1 MHGSADSL
9 KRQSTASPPSRRR
22 VLLACCLALL
32 GSGCSTLNLQP
43 QWAASRLRM
52 NDVSITDVQGPEERR
67 LRTVTRD
74 RFSRDREAAPP
85 DLAAQF
91 AELEAAQ
98 NLYDAGRYAEAERAY
113 QAVLAKAA
121 PKQGI
126 TRGLFNRHQF
136 DLDPQESPVEEDAL
150 FMIAQCQFKQ
160 GRLAAAEESYSALLK
175 RYPSTRHLD
184 VVSRQLFRIARE
196 WLGFPDEQDREIVQV
211 AYGER
216 PPTLE
221 QRRERPGGWLPNFR
235 DKSRPAFDVDGHALA
250 ALKLIWLHDAA
261 GPLAD
266 DALMMAANY
275 HLRKGNYIDAAQ
287 HYRLLQEQFP
297 DSPHFKD
304 SLMLGSHVLLASYNG
319 PGYDPSP
326 LEEAKKL
333 KLLALQYPDIDP
345 EDRQRIETELDQIAE
360 AEVAP
365 LWKEIEFYMAKR
377 QWESVI
383 LHCNYLINKHPQS
396 KYARMA
402 AAVKQDVEARHKPRA
417 GWLQT
422 GGPPR
427 GGSPPSAAAPP
438 PSANSEAHDVTSPPP
453 ASEPRRLFDRFL
465 RRAEEPPQLQPVVPD
480 QTSFPSAAPNSTPP
494 QTEPEA
500 GRVRLQSPVWPFR

>member
-1 MHGSADSL
+1 
-9 KRQSTASPPSRRR
+9 
-22 VLLACCLALL
+22 
-32 GSGCSTLNLQP
+32 
-43 QWAASRLRM
+43 M

-74 RFSRDREAAPP
+74 RFQRDREGAPP

-98 NLYDAGRYAEAERAY
+98 RLYDAGHYAEAERAY
-113 QAVLAKAA
+113 KAVLAKAT
-121 PKQGI
+121 PKKGI

-136 DLDPQESPVEEDAL
+136 DIDPQESPAEEDAL

-184 VVSRQLFRIARE
+184 TVSRQLFRIARE

-216 PPTLE
+216 PPSLE
-221 QRRERPGGWLPNFR
+221 QRRERKGGWLPNFR
-235 DKSRPAFDVDGHALA
+235 DKSRPTFDVEGHALA

-333 KLLALQYPDIDP
+333 KLLALQYPDLAS
-345 EDRQRIETELDQIAE
+345 EDRQRIEAELDQIAE

-365 LWKEIEFYMAKR
+365 LWKEIEFYLAKR

-383 LHCNYLINKHPQS
+383 LHCNYLINKYPQS
-396 KYARMA
+396 QYARMA
-402 AAVKQDVEARHKPRA
+402 AAVRQDVEARHKPNV
-417 GWLQT
+417 GWIT
-422 GGPPR
+422 GGGR
-427 GGSPPSAAAPP
+427 AAGGAPSPGAAPP
-438 PSANSEAHDVTSPPP
+438 PSAAPEAHDVTLPPSQTPP

-465 RRAEEPPQLQPVVPD
+465 RRAEEPPRLQPVTPGDSGVPA
-480 QTSFPSAAPNSTPP
+480 TAPETTAPP
-494 QTEPEA
+494 AEPEP
-500 GRVRLQSPVWPFR
+500 GRVRLQSPSWPLR